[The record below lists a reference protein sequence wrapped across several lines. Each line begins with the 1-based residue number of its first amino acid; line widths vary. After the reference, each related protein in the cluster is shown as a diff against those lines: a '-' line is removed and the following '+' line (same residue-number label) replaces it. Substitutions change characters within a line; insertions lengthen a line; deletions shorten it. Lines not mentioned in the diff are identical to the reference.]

1 MKAILS
7 HIIKEIEIKKVIGST
22 EISLTEIAFDSRK
35 VVPDTLFIAVKGTQ
49 TDGHDYITKA
59 IESGAKAVVC
69 EYLPVNQADHITYIQ
84 VSDSA
89 KALALLASAWY
100 GNPSRNL
107 KLVGITGTNGKTT
120 TITLLYNLFTALGHK
135 SGCFTTI
142 RNYIADRVIEAT
154 HTTPDPIQLN
164 RLLKEMVDEGCQY
177 AFMEVSSHALAQQR
191 IAGINFAGGIFSNI
205 THDHLDYHKTFDE
218 YIRAKKLFF
227 DHMPATSFSLINAD
241 DKNGRIMVQNT
252 KSAVYYYALKSM
264 ADFKAKILES
274 HFHGTLLNLEGKEI
288 WTKFLGEFNTYNLLA
303 VYSCAVLLGQEK
315 EETLRIMSALETVEG
330 RFQYIRSLSGITA
343 VIDYAH
349 TPDAIVNVL
358 KTINQI
364 RKKKE
369 QIITVVGAGGNRD
382 KTKRPVMA
390 RVAADLSDKVILTS
404 DNPRDEEAVDILNDM
419 KEGLSQPLLQKTLI
433 QPDRREAIKI
443 ACMLAQKGD
452 IILIAGKGHETYQ
465 EIKGVKYHFSDFEEV
480 ENVFNQISR

>member
-1 MKAILS
+1 MNVILS
-7 HIIKEIEIKKVIGST
+7 HIIQEIEIKKVIGSM
-22 EISLTEIAFDSRK
+22 EISLSEIAFDSRN

-49 TDGHDYITKA
+49 SDGHDYITGA

-69 EYLPVNQADHITYIQ
+69 ENLPETQADKITYIQ
-84 VSDSA
+84 VSDSV

-120 TITLLYNLFTALGHK
+120 TITLLYKLFTALGYK

-142 RNYIADRVIEAT
+142 RNYIGDSVIEAT

-164 RLLKEMVDEGCQY
+164 RLMKDMVDAGCEY

-191 IAGINFAGGIFSNI
+191 IAGITFAGGIFSNI

-227 DHMPATSFSLINAD
+227 DHMPANSFSLINAD
-241 DKNGRIMVQNT
+241 DKNGRVMVQNT
-252 KSAVYYYALKSM
+252 KSAVHYYALKSM

-274 HFHGTLLNLEGKEI
+274 HFHGTLLNLDGKEI
-288 WTKFLGEFNTYNLLA
+288 WTQFLGEFNVYNLLA

-315 EETLRIMSALETVEG
+315 EETLRIISALETVEG

-364 RKKKE
+364 RKKNE

-390 RVAADLSDKVILTS
+390 RVAAELSDKVILTS
-404 DNPRDEEAVDILNDM
+404 DNPRNEEAGDILNDM
-419 KEGLSQPLLQKTLI
+419 KEGLSQPMLQKTLI

-452 IILIAGKGHETYQ
+452 IVLIAGKGHETYQ
-465 EIKGVKYHFSDFEEV
+465 EIKGVKHHFSDFEEV
-480 ENVFNQISR
+480 ENVFNQMS